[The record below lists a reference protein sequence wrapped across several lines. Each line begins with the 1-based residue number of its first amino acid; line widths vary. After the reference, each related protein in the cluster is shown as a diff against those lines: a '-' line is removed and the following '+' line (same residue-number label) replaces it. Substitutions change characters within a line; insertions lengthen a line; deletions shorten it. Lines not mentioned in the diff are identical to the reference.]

1 MESALNTAKTRIQQ
15 METSLNRFER
25 EHEKLVTEIT
35 EVSERERNTQ
45 ARAQVQLE
53 ALQARASMAEKL
65 LANTR
70 QQLAQRNEEARASE
84 REVMEAKR
92 ARSAAETLRREV
104 EALVKTHEAHIR
116 ELETS
121 RSGLA
126 ERSTTLAETLKSR
139 ELQLA
144 EADEQRR
151 SAAEQIARLEN
162 EIRSGRL
169 TYEKRI
175 DELLAMLDRERLD
188 RQVVEGALDTTRRER
203 AALQHEVYK
212 MRRMQR
218 ATPADEPSEAEA
230 EPPRSGR
237 HIDAA

>member
-1 MESALNTAKTRIQQ
+1 
-15 METSLNRFER
+15 
-25 EHEKLVTEIT
+25 
-35 EVSERERNTQ
+35 
-45 ARAQVQLE
+45 
-53 ALQARASMAEKL
+53 MAEKL

-70 QQLAQRNEEARASE
+70 QQLATRNEEARASE

-104 EALVKTHEAHIR
+104 ETLVKTHEAHIR
-116 ELETS
+116 ELENS

-126 ERSTTLAETLKSR
+126 ERSTALADTLKSR

-151 SAAEQIARLEN
+151 AAAEQIARLEN
-162 EIRSGRL
+162 EIRSSRL

-188 RQVVEGALDTTRRER
+188 RQVMEGALDTTRRER
-203 AALQHEVYK
+203 AQLQHEVYK
-212 MRRMQR
+212 QRRAMQH
-218 ATPADEPSEAEA
+218 TSPAAETVAA
-230 EPPRSGR
+230 EPAPRSER
-237 HIDAA
+237 HSDAA